1 MISSSKNTSLF
12 SARIPTLRLLILI
25 LLFVMPLSLRL
36 YQIDE
41 PPMDFNPICQYHS
54 PILARG
60 FYEELLYGETESV
73 PPDGIVEPPILE
85 GIASLAYYAVGS
97 EQFCI
102 LRLLSAV
109 FWMVSGVFLYL
120 KVIVRRTLY

>member
-1 MISSSKNTSLF
+1 
-12 SARIPTLRLLILI
+12 
-25 LLFVMPLSLRL
+25 
-36 YQIDE
+36 
-41 PPMDFNPICQYHS
+41 MDFNPIRQYNS
-54 PILARG
+54 AILARG

-73 PPDGIVEPPILE
+73 PPDGIVEPPILD

-109 FWMVSGVFLYL
+109 FWMVGGVFLYL
-120 KVIVRRTLY
+120 KVIVIRTLY